1 MDCNEE
7 GDSAPPKYWLISFP
21 YSRGII
27 SRGLPRD
34 FVLLIGNTI
43 ASTKSSVKDVDLMLS
58 VLTTFFFFFLMGT
71 VQRSRENGLQT
82 GKHSTRVYVSPLGAS
97 SSVVQ
102 RFAYTAHLPLFDS
115 LLRGHMSPLAY

>member
-58 VLTTFFFFFLMGT
+58 VLTPFFFFFFDGHCSEE
-71 VQRSRENGLQT
+71 QREWAPNRQTQHPGLRFPARRFFLCSSEIRL
-82 GKHSTRVYVSPLGAS
+82 HRSSPP
-97 SSVVQ
+97 V
-102 RFAYTAHLPLFDS
+102 
-115 LLRGHMSPLAY
+115 